1 MVGNKIATD
10 LVTLVD
16 DEGIPTQ
23 TTLVIEKGVL
33 KSYFRDNY
41 NARQMELPSTG
52 NGIRRN
58 PRDAHGRF
66 VSAAACRPTTFEAS
80 TGSKSVDDIISG
92 INKGVYIEHFAYPL
106 VDPMAGTF
114 SNEVRNACLIENG
127 ELTTQVK
134 YGLLTGNLYES
145 LMKEITLGGDLQAN
159 SGYVMPTMAFS
170 DVDLVGQ

>member
-127 ELTTQVK
+127 ELTTQIK